1 MARQKWQEWVENEE
15 KLTILAAWARA
26 GKTDDEIAKLVGISR
41 STLGEWKKKHEKIS
55 EALSTGKDYA
65 DRLVENSLYRA
76 ALGYTVTNK
85 KPIKTRHV
93 TYENGKKIKEDE
105 VIEYAEETVH
115 VEGDTKA
122 IVFWLENRMPEWRN
136 KYVQTLKITMIED
149 ENGAG
154 FGMIVMG
161 TEQAKEI
168 KKLMEVEHRN
178 QREEEQQVT
187 E

>member
-1 MARQKWQEWVENEE
+1 MARQKWQEWAENEE

-41 STLGEWKKKHEKIS
+41 STLGEWKKRHGKIGK
-55 EALSTGKDYA
+55 ALSMEKDYA

-122 IVFWLENRMPEWRN
+122 IIFWLENRIPEWR
-136 KYVQTLKITMIED
+136 KRYE
-149 ENGAG
+149 
-154 FGMIVMG
+154 
-161 TEQAKEI
+161 EI
-168 KKLMEVEHRN
+168 KNSRN
-178 QREEEQQVT
+178 RSDFVCFVCDHWNACTICTYAIGKQNK
-187 E
+187 

>member
-1 MARQKWQEWVENEE
+1 MARQKWQEWAES
-15 KLTILAAWARA
+15 KDRLTVLAAWARA

-41 STLGEWKKKHEKIS
+41 STLGEWKKKHERIGD
-55 EALSTGKDYA
+55 ALSTGKDYA
-65 DRLVENSLYRA
+65 DRLIENSLYKA

-85 KPIKTRHV
+85 KPIKTRHI
-93 TYENGKKIKEDE
+93 TYADGKKVKEDE

-136 KYVQTLKITMIED
+136 KYVQLKNGNDED

-154 FGMIVMG
+154 FGMIVME

-168 KKLMEVEHRN
+168 KKMM
-178 QREEEQQVT
+178 EEEQNQRG
-187 E
+187 EER

>member
-93 TYENGKKIKEDE
+93 TYEGGKKIKEDE

-122 IVFWLENRMPEWRN
+122 IVFWLENRMPEWRKRCEEIKN
-136 KYVQTLKITMIED
+136 SNIED
-149 ENGAG
+149 ENGVG
-154 FGMIVMG
+154 LIVMG
-161 TEQAKEI
+161 TEQADEI
-168 KKLMEVEHRN
+168 KKLMEVAQE
-178 QREEEQQVT
+178 QSEKEQQVT

>member
-41 STLGEWKKKHEKIS
+41 STLGEWKKKHEKIG

-93 TYENGKKIKEDE
+93 TYENGKKIKADE
-105 VIEYAEETVH
+105 VNEHAEETVH

-122 IVFWLENRMPEWRN
+122 IVFWLENRMPEWRKRCEEIKN
-136 KYVQTLKITMIED
+136 SNIED
-149 ENGAG
+149 ENGVG
-154 FGMIVMG
+154 LIVMG
-161 TEQAKEI
+161 TEQADEI
-168 KKLMEVEHRN
+168 KKLMEVAQE
-178 QREEEQQVT
+178 QSEKEQQVT

>member
-41 STLGEWKKKHEKIS
+41 STLGEWKKKHEKIG

-122 IVFWLENRMPEWRN
+122 IVFWLENRMPEWRKRYEEIKN
-136 KYVQTLKITMIED
+136 SNIED
-149 ENGAG
+149 ENGVG
-154 FGMIVMG
+154 LIVMG
-161 TEQAKEI
+161 TEQADDI
-168 KKLMEVEHRN
+168 KKLMEVAQGQSEK
-178 QREEEQQVT
+178 EQQGT

>member
-41 STLGEWKKKHEKIS
+41 STLGEWKKKHEKIG

-122 IVFWLENRMPEWRN
+122 IVFWLENRMPEWRKRCEEIKN
-136 KYVQTLKITMIED
+136 SNIED
-149 ENGAG
+149 ENGVG
-154 FGMIVMG
+154 LIVMG
-161 TEQAKEI
+161 TEQADEI
-168 KKLMEVEHRN
+168 KKLMEMAQE
-178 QREEEQQVT
+178 QSEKEQQVT

>member
-41 STLGEWKKKHEKIS
+41 STLGEWKKKHEKIG

-122 IVFWLENRMPEWRN
+122 IVFWLENRMPEWRKRCEEIKN
-136 KYVQTLKITMIED
+136 SNIED
-149 ENGAG
+149 ENGVG
-154 FGMIVMG
+154 LIVMG
-161 TEQAKEI
+161 TEQADEI
-168 KKLMEVEHRN
+168 KKLMEVAQE
-178 QREEEQQVT
+178 QSEKEQQVT

>member
-41 STLGEWKKKHEKIS
+41 STLGEWKKKHDKIS
-55 EALSTGKDYA
+55 EALSTWKDYA
-65 DRLVENSLYRA
+65 DRHVENSLYRA

-93 TYENGKKIKEDE
+93 TYEDGKKIKEDE

-122 IVFWLENRMPEWRN
+122 IVFWLENRMPEWRKRCEEIKN
-136 KYVQTLKITMIED
+136 SNIED
-149 ENGAG
+149 ENGVG
-154 FGMIVMG
+154 LIVMG
-161 TEQAKEI
+161 TEQADEI
-168 KKLMEVEHRN
+168 KKLMEVAQE
-178 QREEEQQVT
+178 QSEKEQQVT

>member
-93 TYENGKKIKEDE
+93 TYEDGKKIKEDE

-115 VEGDTKA
+115 VEGNTKA
-122 IVFWLENRMPEWRN
+122 IVFWLENRMPEWRKRCEEIKN
-136 KYVQTLKITMIED
+136 SNIED
-149 ENGAG
+149 ENGVG
-154 FGMIVMG
+154 LIVMG
-161 TEQAKEI
+161 TEQADEI
-168 KKLMEVEHRN
+168 KKLMEVAQE
-178 QREEEQQVT
+178 QSEKEQQVT

>member
-93 TYENGKKIKEDE
+93 TYEDGKKIKEDE

-122 IVFWLENRMPEWRN
+122 IVFWLENRMPEWRKRCEEIKN
-136 KYVQTLKITMIED
+136 SNIED
-149 ENGAG
+149 ENGVG
-154 FGMIVMG
+154 LIVME

-168 KKLMEVEHRN
+168 KKMM
-178 QREEEQQVT
+178 EEEQNQH
-187 E
+187 EEER

>member
-41 STLGEWKKKHEKIS
+41 STLGEWKKKHEKIG

-122 IVFWLENRMPEWRN
+122 IVFWLENRMSEWRKRCEEIKN
-136 KYVQTLKITMIED
+136 SNIED
-149 ENGAG
+149 ENGVG
-154 FGMIVMG
+154 LIVMG
-161 TEQAKEI
+161 TEQADEI
-168 KKLMEVEHRN
+168 KKLMEVAQE
-178 QREEEQQVT
+178 QSEKEQQVT

>member
-41 STLGEWKKKHEKIS
+41 STLWEWKKKHEKIS

-85 KPIKTRHV
+85 KPIKTRNV

-136 KYVQTLKITMIED
+136 KYVQLKNNDED

-154 FGMIVMG
+154 FGMIVME

-168 KKLMEVEHRN
+168 KKMM
-178 QREEEQQVT
+178 EEEQNQRN
-187 E
+187 EEER

>member
-41 STLGEWKKKHEKIS
+41 STLGEWKKKHEKIG

-85 KPIKTRHV
+85 KPIKTRHI
-93 TYENGKKIKEDE
+93 TYENGKKVKEDE

-115 VEGDTKA
+115 VDGDTKA
-122 IVFWLENRMPEWRN
+122 IVFWLENRMPEWRKRCEEIKN
-136 KYVQTLKITMIED
+136 SNIED
-149 ENGAG
+149 ENGVG
-154 FGMIVMG
+154 LIVMG
-161 TEQAKEI
+161 TEQADEI
-168 KKLMEVEHRN
+168 KKLMEVAQE
-178 QREEEQQVT
+178 QSEKEQQVT

>member
-1 MARQKWQEWVENEE
+1 MARQKWQEWAENKD

-41 STLGEWKKKHEKIS
+41 STLGEWKKKHEKIG

-85 KPIKTRHV
+85 KPIKTRHI
-93 TYENGKKIKEDE
+93 TYENGKKVKEDE
-105 VIEYAEETVH
+105 AIEYAEETVH
-115 VEGDTKA
+115 VDGDTKA

-136 KYVQTLKITMIED
+136 KYAQLKNGNDED

-154 FGMIVMG
+154 LGMIVME
-161 TEQAKEI
+161 TEQAREI
-168 KKLMEVEHRN
+168 KKMM
-178 QREEEQQVT
+178 EEEQQQH
-187 E
+187 EEER

>member
-1 MARQKWQEWVENEE
+1 MARQKWQEWAENKD

-41 STLGEWKKKHEKIS
+41 STLGEWKKKHEKIG
-55 EALSTGKDYA
+55 EALSMGKDYA

-85 KPIKTRHV
+85 KPIKTRHI
-93 TYENGKKIKEDE
+93 TYENGKKVKEDE

-115 VEGDTKA
+115 VDGDTKA

-136 KYVQTLKITMIED
+136 KYAQLKNGNDED

-154 FGMIVMG
+154 LGMIVME
-161 TEQAKEI
+161 TEQAREI
-168 KKLMEVEHRN
+168 KKMM
-178 QREEEQQVT
+178 EEEQQQH
-187 E
+187 EEER

>member
-93 TYENGKKIKEDE
+93 TYEDGKKIKEDE
-105 VIEYAEETVH
+105 VIEYAEETIH

-122 IVFWLENRMPEWRN
+122 IVFWLENRMPEWRKRCEEIKN
-136 KYVQTLKITMIED
+136 SNIED
-149 ENGAG
+149 ENGVG
-154 FGMIVMG
+154 LIVMG
-161 TEQAKEI
+161 TEQADEI
-168 KKLMEVEHRN
+168 KKLMEVAQE
-178 QREEEQQVT
+178 QSEKEQQVT

>member
-41 STLGEWKKKHEKIS
+41 STLGEWKKKHEKIG

-122 IVFWLENRMPEWRN
+122 IVFWLENRMPEWRKRYEEIKN
-136 KYVQTLKITMIED
+136 SNIED
-149 ENGAG
+149 ENGVG
-154 FGMIVMG
+154 LIVMG
-161 TEQAKEI
+161 TEQADDI
-168 KKLMEVEHRN
+168 KKLMEVAQE
-178 QREEEQQVT
+178 QSEKEQQGT

>member
-1 MARQKWQEWVENEE
+1 MARQKWQEWVENQE

-41 STLGEWKKKHEKIS
+41 STLGEWKKKHEKIG

-122 IVFWLENRMPEWRN
+122 IVFWLENRMPEWRKRYEEIKN
-136 KYVQTLKITMIED
+136 SNIED
-149 ENGAG
+149 ENGVG
-154 FGMIVMG
+154 LIVMG
-161 TEQAKEI
+161 TEQADDI
-168 KKLMEVEHRN
+168 KKLMEVAQE
-178 QREEEQQVT
+178 QSEKEQQGT

>member
-122 IVFWLENRMPEWRN
+122 IVFWLENRMPEWRKRCEEIKN
-136 KYVQTLKITMIED
+136 SNIED
-149 ENGAG
+149 ENGVG
-154 FGMIVMG
+154 LIVMG
-161 TEQAKEI
+161 TEQADEI
-168 KKLMEVEHRN
+168 KKLMEVAQE
-178 QREEEQQVT
+178 QSEKEQQVT

>member
-41 STLGEWKKKHEKIS
+41 SSLGEWKKKHEKIS

-122 IVFWLENRMPEWRN
+122 IVFWLENRMPEWRKRCEEIKN
-136 KYVQTLKITMIED
+136 SNIED
-149 ENGAG
+149 ENGVG
-154 FGMIVMG
+154 LIVMG
-161 TEQAKEI
+161 TEQADEI
-168 KKLMEVEHRN
+168 KKLMEVAQE
-178 QREEEQQVT
+178 QSEKEQQVT

>member
-93 TYENGKKIKEDE
+93 TYEDGKKIKEDE

-122 IVFWLENRMPEWRN
+122 IVFWLENRMPEWRKRCEEIKN
-136 KYVQTLKITMIED
+136 SNIED
-149 ENGAG
+149 ENGG
-154 FGMIVMG
+154 GLIVMG
-161 TEQAKEI
+161 TEQADEI
-168 KKLMEVEHRN
+168 KKLMEVAQE
-178 QREEEQQVT
+178 QSEKEQQVT

>member
-85 KPIKTRHV
+85 KPIKTCLLYTSRCV
-93 TYENGKKIKEDE
+93 
-105 VIEYAEETVH
+105 
-115 VEGDTKA
+115 
-122 IVFWLENRMPEWRN
+122 
-136 KYVQTLKITMIED
+136 
-149 ENGAG
+149 
-154 FGMIVMG
+154 
-161 TEQAKEI
+161 
-168 KKLMEVEHRN
+168 
-178 QREEEQQVT
+178 
-187 E
+187 

>member
-41 STLGEWKKKHEKIS
+41 STLGEWKKKHEKIG

-122 IVFWLENRMPEWRN
+122 IVFWLENRMPEWRKRYEEIKN
-136 KYVQTLKITMIED
+136 SNIED
-149 ENGAG
+149 ENGVG
-154 FGMIVMG
+154 LIVMG
-161 TEQAKEI
+161 TEQADEI
-168 KKLMEVEHRN
+168 KKLMEVAQE
-178 QREEEQQVT
+178 QSEKEQQVT

>member
-41 STLGEWKKKHEKIS
+41 STLGEWKKKHEKIG

-93 TYENGKKIKEDE
+93 TYEDGKKIKEDE

-122 IVFWLENRMPEWRN
+122 IVFWLENRMPEWRKRYEEIKN
-136 KYVQTLKITMIED
+136 SNIED
-149 ENGAG
+149 ENGVG
-154 FGMIVMG
+154 LIVMG
-161 TEQAKEI
+161 TEQADDI
-168 KKLMEVEHRN
+168 KKLMEVAQE
-178 QREEEQQVT
+178 QSEKEQQGT

>member
-1 MARQKWQEWVENEE
+1 MARQKWQEWAENKD

-41 STLGEWKKKHEKIS
+41 STLGEWKKKHEKIG

-85 KPIKTRHV
+85 KPIKTRHI
-93 TYENGKKIKEDE
+93 TYENGKKVKEDE

-115 VEGDTKA
+115 VDGDTKA
-122 IVFWLENRMPEWRN
+122 IVFWLENRMPEWRKRCEEIKN
-136 KYVQTLKITMIED
+136 SNIED
-149 ENGAG
+149 ENGVG
-154 FGMIVMG
+154 LIVMG
-161 TEQAKEI
+161 TEQADEI
-168 KKLMEVEHRN
+168 KKLMEVVQE
-178 QREEEQQVT
+178 QSEKEQQAT

>member
-1 MARQKWQEWVENEE
+1 MARQKWQEWAENKD

-41 STLGEWKKKHEKIS
+41 STLGEWKKKHEKIG

-85 KPIKTRHV
+85 KPIKTRHI
-93 TYENGKKIKEDE
+93 TYENGKKVKEDE

-115 VEGDTKA
+115 VDGDTKA
-122 IVFWLENRMPEWRN
+122 IVFWLENRMPEWRKRCEEIKN
-136 KYVQTLKITMIED
+136 SNIED
-149 ENGAG
+149 ENGDG
-154 FGMIVMG
+154 LIVMG
-161 TEQAKEI
+161 TEQADEI
-168 KKLMEVEHRN
+168 KKLMEVVQE
-178 QREEEQQVT
+178 QSEKEQQVT

>member
-1 MARQKWQEWVENEE
+1 M
-15 KLTILAAWARA
+15 
-26 GKTDDEIAKLVGISR
+26 
-41 STLGEWKKKHEKIS
+41 
-55 EALSTGKDYA
+55 
-65 DRLVENSLYRA
+65 YRA

-136 KYVQTLKITMIED
+136 KYVQLKNNNDED

-154 FGMIVMG
+154 FGMIVME

-168 KKLMEVEHRN
+168 KKMMEEEQN
-178 QREEEQQVT
+178 QREEER
-187 E
+187 

>member
-93 TYENGKKIKEDE
+93 TYEDGKKIKEDE

-122 IVFWLENRMPEWRN
+122 IVFWLENRMPEWRKRCEEIKN
-136 KYVQTLKITMIED
+136 SNIED
-149 ENGAG
+149 ENGVG
-154 FGMIVMG
+154 LIVMG
-161 TEQAKEI
+161 TEQADEI
-168 KKLMEVEHRN
+168 KKLMEVAQE
-178 QREEEQQVT
+178 QSEKEQQVT

>member
-1 MARQKWQEWVENEE
+1 MARQKWQEWAENKD

-41 STLGEWKKKHEKIS
+41 STLGEWKKKHEKIG

-85 KPIKTRHV
+85 KPIKTRHI
-93 TYENGKKIKEDE
+93 TYENGKKVKEDE

-115 VEGDTKA
+115 VDGDTKA
-122 IVFWLENRMPEWRN
+122 IVFWLENRMPEWRKRCEEIKN
-136 KYVQTLKITMIED
+136 SNIED
-149 ENGAG
+149 ENGVG
-154 FGMIVMG
+154 LIVMG
-161 TEQAKEI
+161 TEQADEI
-168 KKLMEVEHRN
+168 KKLMEVVQE
-178 QREEEQQVT
+178 QSEKEQQVT

>member
-1 MARQKWQEWVENEE
+1 MARQEWAENKD

-41 STLGEWKKKHEKIS
+41 STLGEWKKKHEKIG

-85 KPIKTRHV
+85 KPIKTRHI
-93 TYENGKKIKEDE
+93 TYENGKKVKEDE

-115 VEGDTKA
+115 VDGDTKA

-136 KYVQTLKITMIED
+136 KYAQLKNGNDED

-154 FGMIVMG
+154 LGMIVME
-161 TEQAKEI
+161 TEQAREI
-168 KKLMEVEHRN
+168 KKMM
-178 QREEEQQVT
+178 EEEQQQH
-187 E
+187 EEER